1 MKAKTPC
8 LCLRWVWSFTFT
20 LLFFFQLFIVLF
32 SLLIES
38 LVFSNVCEFIDAL
51 KELRFFDEP
60 LTFWPPV
67 LFDLVNIILDVFF
80 LQNCAKK
87 KMKEKASD
95 LILPAA
101 RCCDVCKLQGY
112 VDSAELLPV
121 SLKSIL
127 GNTMYELL
135 SENMSEDTKVGL
147 GNTQVKLELTINIG
161 MNMLLTQALEWNVI
175 MQLALA

>member
-1 MKAKTPC
+1 M
-8 LCLRWVWSFTFT
+8 
-20 LLFFFQLFIVLF
+20 
-32 SLLIES
+32 
-38 LVFSNVCEFIDAL
+38 CEFIDAL
-51 KELRFFDEP
+51 KGLRFFDEP

-67 LFDLVNIILDVFF
+67 PFDLVNIILDVFF
-80 LQNCAKK
+80 LQHCAKK
-87 KMKEKASD
+87 EKEKASD

-127 GNTMYELL
+127 GNTMYDLL
-135 SENMSEDTKVGL
+135 NENMSEDTKVGL

-161 MNMLLTQALEWNVI
+161 MNILLTQTLEWNVI
-175 MQLALA
+175 IQWVK